1 MQKMLLQFDV
11 KKFLQTFYCKMIT
24 HIKLDSRFY
33 FIQGNSIW
41 LSKKVSSQ
49 PAFELVVDFFCKTR
63 VNKGRSTVCFSKHD
77 LNVTTSYVAFHTDFW
92 HSLLY
97 WF

>member
-11 KKFLQTFYCKMIT
+11 KTFLQTFYCKMIT

-41 LSKKVSSQ
+41 LSKKV
-49 PAFELVVDFFCKTR
+49 
-63 VNKGRSTVCFSKHD
+63 
-77 LNVTTSYVAFHTDFW
+77 
-92 HSLLY
+92 
-97 WF
+97 